1 MMEHLRKLLQL
12 SRLSE
17 AQLDILRN
25 LCLLPA
31 SGVRKATFKQW
42 LQLEN
47 LNAVNHLIQYGFIT
61 NDNENQKISLHP
73 LIQEI
78 AFDETFPIMTS
89 CSKLMNSLH
98 LICLVHGLEVRRPE
112 MVVQSLM
119 SVIERI
125 IVDAPEE
132 YLLFLQDAFPYFE
145 KYLVTNYLPKLVER
159 IAFMMEQH
167 QLDTPRDKALL
178 LDYKA
183 ELFVFRKEYANA
195 LKKRLKAIQI
205 IENAVTEDVRVI
217 TLHSNLY
224 NNLSNTYLYLKK
236 VKEATEALKK
246 AFEIRK
252 KCEHLGLMESHDTLQ
267 QTANLVNMLIIG
279 NELAQARELLNL
291 YESLIIEYEND
302 ECLDYG
308 FCQTMFGI
316 LCYREGKAAE
326 AEHYLLSAETII
338 ADVMGINNDYM
349 NTVYRYLY
357 SLYARWKKPELAQKY
372 KEKYLEANKNKLKIA
387 P

>member
-1 MMEHLRKLLQL
+1 MDMEEFLYELKTTGIRTDISEEVELYKDETFSYGRMMEHLRKLLQL

-17 AQLDILRN
+17 EQLDILRN
-25 LCLLPA
+25 LSLLPA

-61 NDNENQKISLHP
+61 DDTENKKISLHP

-78 AFDETFPIMTS
+78 AFDETFPTITT

-119 SVIERI
+119 SVIERV
-125 IVDAPEE
+125 IVDMPEE

-145 KYLVTNYLPKLVER
+145 KYLVTDYLPKLVER
-159 IAFMMEQH
+159 ISFMMEQH
-167 QLDTPRDKALL
+167 QLSTPRDRALL
-178 LDYKA
+178 LDYKS
-183 ELFVFRKEYANA
+183 ELFVLRKEYANA

-205 IENAVTEDVRVI
+205 IENADTEDVRVI

-236 VKEATEALKK
+236 MKEAAEALKK

-252 KCEHLGLMESHDTLQ
+252 KYEHLGLMESHDTLQ
-267 QTANLVNMLIIG
+267 QLANLANMLIIG

-291 YESLIIEYEND
+291 Y
-302 ECLDYG
+302 C
-308 FCQTMFGI
+308 
-316 LCYREGKAAE
+316 
-326 AEHYLLSAETII
+326 
-338 ADVMGINNDYM
+338 
-349 NTVYRYLY
+349 
-357 SLYARWKKPELAQKY
+357 
-372 KEKYLEANKNKLKIA
+372 
-387 P
+387 

>member
-1 MMEHLRKLLQL
+1 MEHLHKLLQL

-17 AQLDILRN
+17 SQLDILRN

-31 SGVRKATFKQW
+31 SGVRKAMFKQW

-47 LNAVNHLIQYGFIT
+47 LNDVNHLIRYGFIT
-61 NDNENQKISLHP
+61 DDTENKKISLHP
-73 LIQEI
+73 LIQEVT
-78 AFDETFPIMTS
+78 FDETFPTMTA

-98 LICLVHGLEVRRPE
+98 FICLVHGLEVRSPE
-112 MVVQSLM
+112 IIIQSLM
-119 SVIERI
+119 SVIERVI
-125 IVDAPEE
+125 IDMPKE

-145 KYLVTNYLPKLVER
+145 KYLVTDYLPKLVER
-159 IAFMMEQH
+159 IAYMMEQH
-167 QLDTPRDKALL
+167 QLSTPRDRALL

-183 ELFVFRKEYANA
+183 ELFVLRKEYSNA

-205 IENAVTEDVRVI
+205 IENTDTEDIRVI

-236 VKEATEALKK
+236 IKEATEALKK

-252 KCEHLGLMESHDTLQ
+252 KYEHLGLMESHDTLQ
-267 QTANLVNMLIIG
+267 QIANLANMLIIG
-279 NELAQARELLNL
+279 NELAQARELLSL
-291 YESLIIEYEND
+291 YESLVSEYESE

-308 FCQTMFGI
+308 FCQTMCGI
-316 LCYREGKAAE
+316 LCYREGKAKE
-326 AEHYLLSAETII
+326 SERHFLSAETII
-338 ADVMGINNDYM
+338 ADVMGTDNDYM
-349 NTVYRYLY
+349 KTVYQYLY
-357 SLYARWKKPELAQKY
+357 SLYARWKKPELAQKF
-372 KEKYLEANKNKLKIA
+372 KEKYLEMNQHNLKIS